1 MYPRYL
7 HNHRFQSRLNELC
20 ASERVE
26 RCGRSSSL
34 AVSQEISVG
43 ASTNVCCQTIS
54 ACAWTSVCNC
64 VCMGAYFA
72 CICNIYKNEGAVTGK
87 RFYSLVNLP
96 FTWVFMF
103 SAALPAKAVTI
114 YSPTWLCFLSLYPL
128 SHHSIKNDFVATNR
142 VNDFNV
148 SKLLTVYSSIL
159 CSWCFL

>member
-1 MYPRYL
+1 MC
-7 HNHRFQSRLNELC
+7 E
-20 ASERVE
+20 
-26 RCGRSSSL
+26 
-34 AVSQEISVG
+34 
-43 ASTNVCCQTIS
+43 
-54 ACAWTSVCNC
+54 WTSREVWEVFFIGSLTGDLCGCVNKCVLSDYICMRMDVCNC

-72 CICNIYKNEGAVTGK
+72 CICNIYKNEGAVTSK

-114 YSPTWLCFLSLYPL
+114 YSPTYYTCPWLCFLSLYPL
-128 SHHSIKNDFVATNR
+128 LHHSIKNDFVATNR